1 MRVTDM
7 IRNGKWRLLT
17 FRKGML
23 HFSAMLVLS
32 ALVSGIFG
40 SRIYFMFASSTV
52 GVLLAAGAW
61 FRYCRWKDGKP
72 LRDAG
77 MRIPDIY
84 RSAGRRK
91 RYKPAFLMTSRDFD
105 DDLTAYT
112 MAAEEDFSDAERQV
126 SEISAN
132 LVSAFLLLAVS
143 FIIR

>member
-7 IRNGKWRLLT
+7 IRNSKWRLLT

-40 SRIYFMFASSTV
+40 SRIYFMFASSTA

-61 FRYCRWKDGKP
+61 FRYCRWKP

-77 MRIPDIY
+77 MRVPDIY

-143 FIIR
+143 FVIR

>member
-1 MRVTDM
+1 MRMNDL

-23 HFSAMLVLS
+23 HFAAMLVLS
-32 ALVSGIFG
+32 ALAAGLFQ
-40 SRIYFMFASSTV
+40 SRVYFMFASCAA

-72 LRDAG
+72 LRSLPARVPE
-77 MRIPDIY
+77 MY
-84 RSAGRRK
+84 RGAGRRK
-91 RYKPAFLMTSRDFD
+91 RYKPAFLMDSRDFD

-112 MAAEEDFSDAERQV
+112 MAAEEDFTDGERTA
-126 SEISAN
+126 SEIWAG
-132 LVSAFLLLAVS
+132 LAAGLLLIMIS